1 MYITQAAFQQ
11 YLKVLVTI
19 TGCRIGQCI
28 DAEMSPK
35 HLQERHKH
43 FWLKCNSDSGHFLP
57 SNTNRKKKIVTTIFG
72 TWKLTNFL
80 YRLVALSL

>member
-35 HLQERHKH
+35 HLQERHRH
-43 FWLKCNSDSGHFLP
+43 FWLKCYSDSGHFLP
-57 SNTNRKKKIVTTIFG
+57 SNTNRKKNCGYHFG